1 MNYCN
6 SVVDI
11 RNSYTIQPG
20 SLFAVDTNVLYW
32 YHYSRSIDPPNNFR
46 FYIDFMDYLIE
57 NNILLFTTIYNMT
70 ELFNII
76 ENNEYKIYKN
86 LHNNVRIT
94 KKEFRKNP
102 IQRANVKRQLD
113 ATYASIKTIYR
124 IDNFYMKKGSMN
136 KYRETLS
143 DHRCDV
149 FDYYIFEHHRENGCL
164 NLITHD
170 ADAIT
175 FEGLNVYTANN
186 RAINEFIH
194 N

>member
-1 MNYCN
+1 MDYYN

-32 YHYSRSIDPPNNFR
+32 YHYSRSVNPPSENR
-46 FYIDFMDYLIE
+46 FYIDLMDYLIE
-57 NNILLFTTIYNMT
+57 NNMPLFTTIYNMT

-76 ENNEYKIYKN
+76 ENNEYRIYKN
-86 LHNNVRIT
+86 IHNVRIN
-94 KKEFRKNP
+94 KKEFRRDP

-113 ATYASIKTIYR
+113 ATYASIKTLYK
-124 IDNFYMKKGSMN
+124 IDNFYMKIGSMD
-136 KYRETLS
+136 KYRENLS
-143 DHRCDV
+143 NHRCDI
-149 FDYYIFEHHRENGCL
+149 FDYYIFEHHREKGCL

-175 FEGLNVYTANN
+175 FEGLNIYTANN
-186 RAINEFIH
+186 KAINEFIH